1 MIRYSNGLFFIETEN
16 TSYIFSVED
25 TLVPEHVYYGKRLRS
40 PESSLSAIREKHLK
54 APHMSTILS
63 RQYGE
68 FSLDDTLLE
77 FSSEGKG
84 DYKTP
89 LVAASLGDGGDRTLD
104 FRYTSHQITPGIVR
118 FRGPRMPQGV
128 GSEEEAETLAVTYT
142 DKSRRIKLITY
153 YTSFYRSDVITR
165 RTTVQN
171 ESNGTLILRSL
182 LSSSLDLRAEGVK
195 VTSLSG
201 SWGREKHIHERV
213 MTEGLFAVETRT
225 IQSGTSDPTV
235 IIENGKDT
243 YLSSLVYSGA
253 HRTTI
258 SQSVSGITHIT
269 CGINPDLFSWKLEKG
284 ESFES
289 PEAVLAYSPSGRNGA
304 GTLMKK
310 FIENHI
316 RRGIWKNR
324 MRPVMLNTW
333 ETLSYDP
340 DEAEVLTMAHKAKEL
355 SMEGIVV
362 DDGWF
367 GARSDNK
374 SSLGDW
380 HADTCHFPSGI
391 KDLANEVHYMGLL
404 FGLWF
409 EMEGISERSLLY
421 KSHPDWIVGK
431 NAEESAEGNH
441 ELLMDITRPDVREWV
456 ISTVTTIIDSSNID
470 YIRWSLSR
478 NQGDLWSNMTERDAG
493 EFMHRYVLG
502 LYNILDTI
510 TKSNPRLYIEGTSEG
525 GLRFDMGMLSYC
537 PSITV
542 TECTDP
548 LERLKTVEGTALVYP
563 LSVMNIS
570 LSSSPDRLTGRMIE
584 NETIFNTSIFGALT
598 CSINPHDLSKA
609 ELFIL
614 KQQIEF
620 YKAYRNLIQNGTFR
634 LQEESETRTIWT
646 VSNGDAS
653 AILLL
658 YYLKKAGINTT
669 AEKLFVECANENY
682 EYSFMARS
690 HMQNKIDLVMKPQE
704 IECYNV
710 SGEALKW
717 AGITLADNTSGN
729 GWEDG
734 MRTLGD
740 NTSRLYIIK
749 KREEKQ

>member
-16 TSYIFSVED
+16 TSYIFSIED
-25 TLVPEHVYYGKRLRS
+25 TLVPEHVYYGRRLRA
-40 PESSLSAIREKHLK
+40 PETSLSALREKHLK

-89 LVAASLGDGGDRTLD
+89 LVSASLGTKGDRTLD
-104 FRYTSHQITPGIVR
+104 FRYSSHQITPGIVR

-128 GSEEEAETLAVTYT
+128 ASDEEAETLAVTYI

-153 YTSFYRSDVITR
+153 YTAFHRSDVITR
-165 RTTVQN
+165 RTTIQN
-171 ESNGTLILRSL
+171 ESDGTLVLHSL
-182 LSSSLDLRAEGVK
+182 LSSSLDLRARGVK

-201 SWGREKHIHERV
+201 AWGREKHIHERV
-213 MTEGLFAVETRT
+213 MTEGLFCVESRT

-258 SQSVSGITHIT
+258 SQSTSGITHIT
-269 CGINPDLFSWKLEKG
+269 CGINSDLFSWKLEKG

-289 PEAVLAYSPSGRNGA
+289 PEAVLAYSPYGRKGA
-304 GTLMKK
+304 GNLMKR

-316 RRGIWKNR
+316 RRGVWKTR
-324 MRPVMLNTW
+324 MKPVMLNTW

-340 DEAEVLTMAHKAKEL
+340 DEAEVLKMAHEAKDL
-355 SMEGIVV
+355 AMEGIVV

-380 HADTCHFPSGI
+380 YADTHHFPSGI
-391 KDLANEVHYMGLL
+391 KDLANEVHYMGLM

-431 NAEESAEGNH
+431 NADESAEGNH
-441 ELLMDITRPDVREWV
+441 EFLLDITRPDVRDWV
-456 ISTVTTIIDSSNID
+456 ISTVTNIIESSGID

-478 NQGDLWSNMTERDAG
+478 NQGDLWSNSSDRNAG

-537 PSITV
+537 ASITV
-542 TECTDP
+542 TECSDP
-548 LERLKTVEGTALVYP
+548 YERMKTIEGTALVYP
-563 LSVMNIS
+563 LSVMDVF
-570 LSSSPDRLTGRMIE
+570 LSSSPSRLTGRAIE
-584 NETIFNTSIFGALT
+584 SETNFNASLFGVLTS
-598 CSINPHDLSKA
+598 SINPHDLSKA
-609 ELFIL
+609 EKFIL

-620 YKAYRNLIQNGTFR
+620 YKAYRLLFQYGTFT
-634 LQEESETRTIWT
+634 LQEESDERTIWT

-653 AILLL
+653 TIIML
-658 YYLKKAGINTT
+658 YYLKKAGINTS
-669 AEKLFVECANENY
+669 AEKLYVECANEY
-682 EYSFMARS
+682 YDYSFTARS
-690 HMQNKIDLVMKPQE
+690 HMQDKIDLVMKPQE

-710 SGEALKW
+710 SGDALKW
-717 AGITLADNTSGN
+717 AGITLADNISGN

-749 KREEKQ
+749 KREERQ